1 MSPLSVVAE
10 NQRGE
15 KAGRTGGIFAVKGK
29 KTYIVVPLDVKI
41 GIKKKDCRH
50 VLYNIIVEEVL

>member
-29 KTYIVVPLDVKI
+29 KHIIVPLDVKI

-50 VLYNIIVEEVL
+50 VLYNIIVEDVL